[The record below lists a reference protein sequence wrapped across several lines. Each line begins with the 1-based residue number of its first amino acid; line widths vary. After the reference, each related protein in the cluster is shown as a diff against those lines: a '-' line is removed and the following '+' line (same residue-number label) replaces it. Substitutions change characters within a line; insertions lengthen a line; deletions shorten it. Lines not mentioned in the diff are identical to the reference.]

1 MEGRLRKLSKEA
13 TKLKRV
19 LQKEYDIRDNA
30 GILLVQTAFEA
41 YDQVQEAQKVVDEQG
56 LTVRGDRGQIK
67 AHPLLSVIRD
77 SRAQFLMALK
87 HLNLDIEPLKG
98 IGRPPG
104 R

>member
-1 MEGRLRKLSKEA
+1 MRKLSKQA
-13 TKLKRV
+13 IKLKKGI
-19 LQKEYDIRDNA
+19 LKEYDISDEAGNA
-30 GILLVQTAFEA
+30 ILQAGLEAF
-41 YDQVQEAQKVVDEQG
+41 DQMHEAQRVVDKDG

-87 HLNLDIEPLKG
+87 HLNLDIEPLRDTP
-98 IGRPPG
+98 GRPGG

>member
-1 MEGRLRKLSKEA
+1 MRKLSKEA